1 VITERDRQAI
11 RVSINLVEDP
21 EVPITLNDLGVVRG
35 IQFGDN
41 EVTVTLRPTRLACPA
56 REEMARRIRV
66 AIADAAPVENIEI
79 RWEMAAWQGADVSA
93 AGTQVLLDIG
103 YAHPHLARQSCPFC
117 GADDVR
123 AEGDYGGSVCKRP
136 YTCRACG
143 STFDA
148 LKSASPR

>member
-21 EVPITLNDLGVVRG
+21 EVPITLNDLGVVRE

-66 AIADAAPVENIEI
+66 AIADAALVEKIEI
-79 RWEMAAWQGADVSA
+79 RWEMSAWQGADVSA
-93 AGTQVLLDIG
+93 AGTKVLLDIG
-103 YAHPHLARQSCPFC
+103 YAHPHLARRSCPFC

-123 AEGDYGGSVCKRP
+123 ADGDYGGSVCKRP
-136 YTCRACG
+136 FTCRACG

-148 LKSASPR
+148 LKSASPQ